1 MSRVVIHLLL
11 ALAFL
16 AGAFNC
22 FSALP
27 ADAADFVVNP
37 YVQLGPRSPSA
48 NSLPSVTV
56 QWGAIDSD
64 RDFQVEWRNKG
75 DTQWNTCPRPTFRR
89 VAPRN
94 LTPFRLYSTEI
105 SGINSGA
112 AIQFHVLVNRRGVF
126 DGSCIAPK
134 TGGDKQTFAVFG
146 DIGVGSLPQ
155 GAIARQVQK
164 AHPDY
169 AVLTGDLVYGSGTI
183 SEYLRNWF
191 PIMNASDLGVI
202 SGAALM
208 SSTLVVAAA
217 GNHDL
222 IMSNN
227 LGATPDGL
235 GYFIF
240 WSQPLNGPG
249 QSGKPNTTPIQ
260 GSQSELTAFRN
271 AAGDNFPRMAQFSFD
286 YGNAHWTMVDANPY
300 MDWTNAELRSWL
312 EKDLAAAKDKQW
324 RFVVLHQAP
333 FTSNWTHM
341 EEQRMRLICDILEKG
356 KVDIVFSGHSHNYER
371 SYPLRFAID
380 KAVGTKAL
388 PTIPGSL
395 QLDKSFDGKSD
406 STPDGVI
413 YVVTGAGGAP
423 LTIGRHLNVPY
434 KVQPYTQKLIAQ
446 PHSFTLCEISG
457 GKLKLRQISAFGLE
471 LDSIT
476 IDKAAEAQTSRSAA
490 H

>member
-1 MSRVVIHLLL
+1 M
-11 ALAFL
+11 LAFL
-16 AGAFNC
+16 ASTFGC
-22 FSALP
+22 LSALP
-27 ADAADFVVNP
+27 SHATDFIVNP
-37 YVQLGPRSPSA
+37 YVQLGPHAPTANTSPA
-48 NSLPSVTV
+48 VTV
-56 QWGAIDSD
+56 QWAAADSD
-64 RDFQVEWRNKG
+64 RDYQLEWRNKG
-75 DTQWNTCPRPTFRR
+75 DTRWNPSPRPTFRR
-89 VAPRN
+89 VAPSN

-112 AIQFHVLVNRRGVF
+112 AIQFHVLLNRHSVF

-134 TGGDKQTFAVFG
+134 TAGDKQTFAVFG

-155 GAIARQVQK
+155 GTIARQVVR

-208 SSTLVVAAA
+208 SSTLLVAAP

-227 LGATPDGL
+227 LDTVPDGL
-235 GYFIF
+235 GYFVF

-249 QSGKPNTTPIQ
+249 IAGKPNTTPVH
-260 GSQSELTAFRN
+260 GGKSSLAAFR
-271 AAGDNFPRMAQFSFD
+271 AATGDNFPRMAQFSFD
-286 YGNAHWTMVDANPY
+286 YGNAHWTVVDANPY
-300 MDWTNAELRSWL
+300 MDWTSPELRSWL

-324 RFVVLHQAP
+324 RFVALHQAP
-333 FTSNWTHM
+333 FTSNWKHM
-341 EEQRMRLICDILEKG
+341 DEQRMRLISGILEKG
-356 KVDIVFSGHSHNYER
+356 KVDLVFAGHAHNYER
-371 SYPLRFAID
+371 SYPLRFTVD
-380 KAVGTKAL
+380 KTIGAKSL
-388 PTIPGSL
+388 PEVPGSF
-395 QLDKSFDGKSD
+395 QLDKSFDGKVD

-434 KVQPYTQKLIAQ
+434 KVQPFTQKLIAQ

-471 LDSIT
+471 LDTIT
-476 IDKAAEAQTSRSAA
+476 IDKTATAQNTRSAA
-490 H
+490 D